1 MLEAAVESLKAVQL
15 MEYKCVPA
23 EFEQSLLRCEVL
35 AHCCAELRAD
45 GIPTQRSLGTTTQF
59 RWTTVLTASS

>member
-1 MLEAAVESLKAVQL
+1 

-45 GIPTQRSLGTTTQF
+45 GIPTQHSLGTTTEF
-59 RWTTVLTASS
+59 RWTAVLTASS